1 MYTKKC
7 IIMKGVEKF
16 ANGRLK
22 RWGNGEAVVV
32 QIRKNGNP
40 LPYKIIYDTVV
51 GQLYLFEYVNIGVCI
66 YVGATPSA
74 TILTTSSIRYANFS
88 MSYHFVLH
96 MFVYE
101 KSWTPI
107 MVNLMLTYSMSWN
120 FAASQIPK
128 HHSVIPNFLKI
139 HFNVIIRNIINNA
152 NIEFDYY
159 NLYS

>member
-1 MYTKKC
+1 MVIYLVNTMYTKKC

-74 TILTTSSIRYANFS
+74 TILTTSSIRYVNFL

-96 MFVYE
+96 MFAYE
-101 KSWTPI
+101 KSWTPYH
-107 MVNLMLTYSMSWN
+107 VKSHVDL
-120 FAASQIPK
+120 
-128 HHSVIPNFLKI
+128 
-139 HFNVIIRNIINNA
+139 
-152 NIEFDYY
+152 
-159 NLYS
+159 LYVMKFRSEPDTKTPFCHP

>member
-1 MYTKKC
+1 
-7 IIMKGVEKF
+7 MKGVEKF

-74 TILTTSSIRYANFS
+74 TILTTSSIRYVNFL

-107 MVNLMLTYSMSWN
+107 MLNLMLTYCMSWN

-139 HFNVIIRNIINNA
+139 HFNVIISNKKHYLQREYRIW
-152 NIEFDYY
+152 
-159 NLYS
+159 LL